1 MTKAASLSLVLILLV
16 GTVTVCT
23 ARDADTDLA
32 IKQAIQRQADTLSL
46 RKKLDDAR
54 SAEARRDQPAAAKLY
69 EDAWKL
75 VQSIGNLETPEA
87 LATVAGVSR
96 VQLDLAR
103 DAQKRGDLLDAKRR
117 VTHVLK
123 VDPKNGAA
131 ITFQK
136 EVERQLAEQ
145 KGTIPSLEAQERIPV
160 VQNEKIDAATKV
172 QDGRLFLEMGKLDEA
187 EKVLIEARKIDPE
200 N

>member
-1 MTKAASLSLVLILLV
+1 MTKSASLSIGLMLLV
-16 GTVTVCT
+16 GFAT
-23 ARDADTDLA
+23 AGFAQSPATDTA
-32 IKQAIQRQADTLSL
+32 IKEAIKRQADTIQL
-46 RKKLDDAR
+46 RNKRDEAR
-54 SAEARRDQPAAAKLY
+54 SAEARKDLPAAAKLY

-75 VQSIGNLETPEA
+75 AEGIGNPESPEA
-87 LATVAGVSR
+87 KATVAGVAA

-103 DAQKRGDLLDAKRR
+103 DAQKRGDLLEAKQR